1 MTKEN
6 EIQHSAFNDWQN
18 EEVWVPGQQTYD
30 DIVDDSDFKPTAEKI
45 RDNNFKSSG
54 SATDPSTLPY
64 DYPANKEVT
73 NLVDDVTLALRN
85 GRLDKADIQKLN
97 ELVTDKLVSDNHSH
111 AEKTALQEAEKATKN
126 RNKALDNLLD
136 VNQESK

>member
-18 EEVWVPGQQTYD
+18 EEVWVPGPQTYD

-45 RDNNFKSSG
+45 RDNNFNSSG

-64 DYPANKEVT
+64 DY
-73 NLVDDVTLALRN
+73 
-85 GRLDKADIQKLN
+85 QKQ
-97 ELVTDKLVSDNHSH
+97 VYP
-111 AEKTALQEAEKATKN
+111 
-126 RNKALDNLLD
+126 
-136 VNQESK
+136 

>member
-1 MTKEN
+1 MNKEN
-6 EIQHSAFNDWQN
+6 EIQHSEFNNWKN
-18 EEVWVPGQQTYD
+18 VEIWVPEKQYYD

-45 RDNNFKSSG
+45 RDNNFNSAG

-64 DYPANKEVT
+64 DYPANKPVST
-73 NLVDDVTLALRN
+73 LVDDVTLALRN
-85 GRLDKADIQKLN
+85 GKLDKADIQRLN

-111 AEKTALQEAEKATKN
+111 AEKTALEAAEKATKN